1 MSQYE
6 PKEVNEGEEK
16 ALLYTEILTH
26 KYRKNVGIRKS
37 LINAKTE

>member
-6 PKEVNEGEEK
+6 PKEVNKGEEK
-16 ALLYTEILTH
+16 ALLYTETLTP
-26 KYRKNVGIRKS
+26 KYRRNVGIRKS

>member
-6 PKEVNEGEEK
+6 PKEVNKGEEK
-16 ALLYTEILTH
+16 ALLYTETWTP
-26 KYRKNVGIRKS
+26 KYRRNVGIRKS